1 MDQELSWG
9 SVVVSGRVV
18 PEGILVVFWGNFIN
32 TFSFF
37 LFVGRAR
44 LPLYCGWGALPPQAP
59 PQLRACFKR
68 DQPCAAGAAQLQSQL
83 SVLTECERPDPFK
96 DISESDIEDA
106 VDENYTV
113 DNEGEDD
120 DIIDI
125 DIV

>member
-1 MDQELSWG
+1 MISKFFKTCALNLPVDG
-9 SVVVSGRVV
+9 SQDSC
-18 PEGILVVFWGNFIN
+18 IH
-32 TFSFF
+32 
-37 LFVGRAR
+37 
-44 LPLYCGWGALPPQAP
+44 
-59 PQLRACFKR
+59 CFKR
-68 DQPCAAGAAQLQSQL
+68 DQPCAAGATQLQSQL